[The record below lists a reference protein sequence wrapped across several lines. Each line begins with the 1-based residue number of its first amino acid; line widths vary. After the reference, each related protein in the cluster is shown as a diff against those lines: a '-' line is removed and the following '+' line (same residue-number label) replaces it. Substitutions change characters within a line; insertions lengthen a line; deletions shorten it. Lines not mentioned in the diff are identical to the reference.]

1 MTALAWN
8 RDERALRTHPIDFMK
23 EVLDHKLWGMLFRL
37 MLMITPLTV
46 PIFVH
51 LYSTLNR
58 HSVQIENI
66 SEWRRNHQDMSNG
79 ALERLAA
86 VEKALAAREL
96 ESAVMKEKLQTIGAS
111 SEKTTALQSV
121 ISDQLIRL
129 QQTVT
134 EIREKT
140 VNLQVQFDDVK
151 SKQ

>member
-1 MTALAWN
+1 MTALTWN
-8 RDERALRTHPIDFMK
+8 RDDRALRTHPVDYMK

-58 HSVQIENI
+58 HSVQLENI
-66 SEWRRNHQDMSNG
+66 TEWRRGHSDMSNH

-86 VEKALAAREL
+86 VEKAITAREL
-96 ESAVMKEKLQTIGAS
+96 EAAVTKEKLQTIGAAA
-111 SEKTTALQSV
+111 EKAAALQSV